1 MDQLL
6 SLPEAEAVRSY
17 FDAKNCRTLL
27 RLLLVCVLVALVAA
41 VALSVWGRYAELAAP
56 AANLVLIRL
65 LFMLREREVF
75 TRHFRRFLIA
85 FLLVQ
90 AVLWRGMFFDLAL
103 DWHPA
108 YFAALLVVVFFRL
121 PPALLAVP
129 LGFVWLIS
137 VGRNAAAA
145 ALTPAELDY
154 GFIIAQ
160 TTVSAVVYSV
170 VGNLTRLER
179 SRFLVDWRRELFRH
193 RERRRMQEELDDA
206 RKIQLS
212 MLPRREPSIPWLET
226 AGISIPANEVG
237 GDYYDYFTI
246 SATQQVI
253 VVGDVAGHG
262 VASGLLLAAVRGC
275 LHLLHESP
283 IEPVEVL
290 TKIDRMLRETSV
302 QRNFVTL
309 CYALFDY
316 EARSLTVSAA
326 GHPPLLCIR
335 GASRA
340 VEEITLNA
348 LPLGTR
354 IGSLPRQRTVSIGED
369 DVVMMWTDG
378 IAETVN
384 TKGDTYGDGRLRA
397 RLNSLPTNRS
407 AREIRDTILG
417 DVWSFKGDGMQLDDI
432 TVVIAKLR

>member
-6 SLPEAEAVRSY
+6 RLPEAEAVRSY
-17 FDAKNCRTLL
+17 FDARNCRTLF
-27 RLLLVCVLVALVAA
+27 RLLLVWVLVALAAA

-56 AANLVLIRL
+56 AANLAVIRL
-65 LFMLREREVF
+65 LYMLRERDVF
-75 TRHFRRFLIA
+75 TRHFRAVLIS

-90 AVLWRGMFFDLAL
+90 TFLWRAMFYDLAL

-108 YFAALLVVVFFRL
+108 YFVAPLFLLFFRL

-129 LGFVWLIS
+129 LGAVWLVA
-137 VGRNAAAA
+137 VGRNAVNA
-145 ALTPAELDY
+145 ALTAAELDY
-154 GFIIAQ
+154 GFVIAQ
-160 TTVSAVVYSV
+160 TVVTAVVYSV
-170 VGNLTRLER
+170 VGNLTRLQK
-179 SRFLVDWRRELFRH
+179 SQFLIDWRRELYRH

-212 MLPRREPSIPWLET
+212 MLPRREPRVPWLET

-237 GDYYDYFTI
+237 GDYYDYFTV
-246 SATQQVI
+246 SETRQVI

-290 TKIDRMLRETSV
+290 SKIDRMLRQTSV

-326 GHPPLLCIR
+326 GHPPLLCLHR
-335 GASRA
+335 ETRV
-340 VEEITLNA
+340 VEEIALHA

-354 IGSLPRQRTVSIGED
+354 LGSLPRQRTISIAED
-369 DVVMMWTDG
+369 DVFLISTDG

-384 TKGDTYGDGRLRA
+384 TQGDAYGDVRLRE
-397 RLNSLPTNRS
+397 RLASLPASRS
-407 AREIRDTILG
+407 AREIRDAILG
-417 DVWSFKGDGMQLDDI
+417 DVWSFKGDGLQLDDI
-432 TVVIAKLR
+432 TVVVAKLR